1 MTDDVTD
8 GTGRNVQ
15 APDMS
20 SYDNEF
26 DGSYELDNE
35 LDGMNHYQLKK
46 QREKNLK
53 WQNIGKSKK
62 SVHWEVCSS
71 EQITSKS
78 ESEFVILSSNM

>member
-1 MTDDVTD
+1 
-8 GTGRNVQ
+8 
-15 APDMS
+15 MS
-20 SYDNEF
+20 SHEL

-35 LDGMNHYQLKK
+35 LDGMNHEQLNKYCE
-46 QREKNLK
+46 EKLK
-53 WQNIGKSKK
+53 RQNIGKSKK